1 MNKVYFFFFFI
12 TSGFVLASSD
22 YVDSKSRILGQ
33 LNQNQSILDEMV
45 RDLNGLDQSVKNLFV
60 SPATKLTL
68 PKDDLF
74 LEFSKPFKNL
84 VNGET
89 ENAYSSLLIKYTG
102 NCVISFAGMLTQ
114 QSIELFIDTAKK
126 VIQYPCSNTLVR
138 LNSIGGQTAAGI
150 YLGFAIKVNGWDTIA
165 WNKDIN
171 LKDNPF
177 NACNSS
183 CVLAFV
189 GGKNRYILPLD
200 KLKLTKN
207 EYGFV
212 GIHRGFEK
220 VGNKLVCQSNVSDIN
235 NLLSYQY
242 LKNISPDMAILY
254 ISKIISTDCGV
265 FNYLTE
271 SPSDVVLNKYIYT
284 AIYDEQ
290 VINRYAF
297 VKK

>member
-1 MNKVYFFFFFI
+1 MNKIIFLVFFMM
-12 TSGFVLASSD
+12 SGLVLASYD
-22 YVDSKSRILGQ
+22 DVDSKARILRQ
-33 LNQNQSILDEMV
+33 LNQNQQMLNEMV
-45 RDLNGLDQSVKNLFV
+45 RDLNGLDQSVKNRFI
-60 SPATKLTL
+60 STTKKLSL

-74 LEFSKPFKNL
+74 LEFNKPFKNL

-89 ENAYSSLLIKYTG
+89 ENAYSSLLIKSTG

-126 VIQYPCSNTLVR
+126 VIQYPCSSTLVR
-138 LNSIGGQTAAGI
+138 LNSIGGQVAAGI
-150 YLGFAIKVNGWDTIA
+150 YLGYAIKANGWDTIA
-165 WNKDIN
+165 WNKDVN

-183 CVLAFV
+183 CVLAFI
-189 GGKNRYILPLD
+189 GGKNRYVLPLD

-212 GIHRGFEK
+212 GIHRGLEK
-220 VGNKLVCQSNVSDIN
+220 VGDKLVCQSNVSDIH
-235 NLLSYQY
+235 NLLTYQY
-242 LKNISPDMAILY
+242 LKNISSEMAILF
-254 ISKIISTDCGV
+254 ISKIINTDCGV
-265 FNYLTE
+265 FDYLTK
-271 SPSDVVLNKYIYT
+271 SPSDLSLSNFVYT
-284 AIYDEQ
+284 AIFDEQ